1 MDMPEALIDFLNVL
15 KAIAI
20 CLALGALVSF
30 IYYSLKRKDL
40 FGGYIGGLVVG
51 TIGAIIGVYLLD
63 FLFYNIVAKI
73 LEFLS
78 MGIGVDVIAG
88 FIGAYAALYVMNRL
102 NHDRERKKY

>member
-1 MDMPEALIDFLNVL
+1 MVEGLRGFLNVL

-20 CLALGALVSF
+20 FLALGGVVSF
-30 IYYSLKRKDL
+30 IYYNIRKRDL

-51 TIGAIIGVYLLD
+51 FIGAIIGGYVLD
-63 FLFYNIVAKI
+63 YLFYNISVTI

-78 MGIGVDVIAG
+78 RGIGVNVIAG